1 MGRGVAASLHRFGRP
16 IVWLDLEPA
25 QVSSIIGGKTS
36 TMRCSAVFI
45 ALALFGATSSADA
58 QWLEAKGAHYSIF
71 YQAGYEQDVAFT
83 RTQLDQ
89 AEALMKSKYGVSP
102 SAYHISFYLHPAP
115 TQTADVN
122 RAQNRCCTR
131 RDAGIQTGT
140 IDYLAPSSPAWNAP
154 HLKTSLGLPK
164 DDDFHAKVMMSEYI
178 PIGHYAVQ
186 DARTS
191 GGWRY
196 YSAPEWFVQGLQEY
210 DAIFHTTDTNR
221 EVTAKRLLEWARNNP
236 TKFGC
241 CSPNLAITDVYNGG
255 ATFVAFLAAQ
265 FGEDIHARLLRNT
278 ASTFD
283 AALADETKLS
293 SVPDLFDRFRMW
305 LDSTAS
311 GQPNTVVR

>member
-1 MGRGVAASLHRFGRP
+1 MSR
-16 IVWLDLEPA
+16 
-25 QVSSIIGGKTS
+25 
-36 TMRCSAVFI
+36 
-45 ALALFGATSSADA
+45 ADA
-58 QWLEAKGAHYSIF
+58 QWLEAKSAHYSIF

-83 RTQLDQ
+83 RTRLDR
-89 AEALMKSKYGVSP
+89 AEDLMKSKYGVSP
-102 SAYHISFYLHPAP
+102 SAYYISFSLHPAP

-140 IDYLAPSSPAWNAP
+140 IDYLAPSAPAWNVAN
-154 HLKTSLGLPK
+154 LKTSLGLPK
-164 DDDFHAKVMMSEYI
+164 DDSFHAKVMMSEYI

-191 GGWRY
+191 GGWWY

-236 TKFGC
+236 TTFAC

-255 ATFVAFLAAQ
+255 ATLVAFLAAQ
-265 FGEDIHARLLRNT
+265 FGEDIHARLLWNP

-283 AALADETKLS
+283 AALADETKQYSL
-293 SVPDLFDRFRMW
+293 PELFDRFQKW
-305 LDSTAS
+305 LNATGP
-311 GQPNTVVR
+311 GQRNTVVK